1 MDESNMHA
9 LEQELAKVIEGN
21 KRDNIIKVFFCRKHW
36 FFDNFIPTQYFYSF
50 EKSKIYV
57 KAVLVRGKIT
67 KPFTLKVRRIFSST
81 PHLLELP
88 NGQSLTF
95 NFEEGKKEC
104 VSDEYIETRFPIP
117 DIYYI
122 GFLLFDSDK
131 NIISEKNLCIFPGHF
146 NREDDEIRPITFS
159 KKQYEVIIVQDY
171 FSYQVTKLTK
181 WLIVLTAVLTV
192 LTIILV
198 KRGS

>member
-1 MDESNMHA
+1 MDESNIQMI
-9 LEQELAKVIEGN
+9 EEELAAFIEGN
-21 KRDNIIKVFFCRKHW
+21 KRNNIIKIFFCRKHW
-36 FFDNFIPTQYFYSF
+36 FLDTFIPTQYFYSF

-95 NFEEGKKEC
+95 SFDEGKNEC
-104 VSDEYIETRFPIP
+104 VSNEYIEIRFPIP
-117 DIYYI
+117 DIYFI

-131 NIISEKNLCIFPGHF
+131 NILSEKDLCIFPSHF
-146 NREDDEIRPITFS
+146 DREDDSIRPITFL
-159 KKQYEVIIVQDY
+159 KKQYEIVIVQDY

-181 WLIVLTAVLTV
+181 WLIVLTAVLTI
-192 LTIILV
+192 LTIVLV
-198 KRGS
+198 NKGG